1 MLISYD
7 AQNLNHFYSTINKN
21 FRNYLTRLHSRIPPR
36 IVPLIWNDPVIQKLA
51 LVISTSKNFKEK
63 AAQSDNDK
71 REPTLHNILYSEPRL
86 DAYKSLKIRENPIHG
101 RK

>member
-21 FRNYLTRLHSRIPPR
+21 FRNYLSRLHSRIPPR

-51 LVISTSKNFKEK
+51 LVISSSKKFKEK
-63 AAQSDNDK
+63 LVQGDNDK
-71 REPTLHNILYSEPRL
+71 REATFHSVLYSEPRL
-86 DAYKSLKIRENPIHG
+86 DIQRSLKIRESQIHG